1 MDRDAEDDYREFV
14 TTRSPALLGTAYLLT
29 GDRGLAED
37 LLQATLLQVYRHWS
51 RIVAAGDPERYVRRV
66 LANQRISWWRR
77 RRVSES
83 ATDALPEQP
92 VPDAAAGLAERDEM
106 WRALQHLPA
115 RVRAVL
121 VLRYWEDLSEA
132 ETARVLGCSVGT
144 VKSQSSRGIRRL
156 REVLGAPDPDPEPA
170 ASYIP
175 APRPG
180 AQAPGPAA
188 RPPGRRPGSA
198 GHGFGGAPASASASE
213 GAKR

>member
-14 TTRSPALLGTAYLLT
+14 TARSPALLGTAYLLT

-51 RIVAAGDPERYVRRV
+51 RIVVGGDPESYVRRA

-83 ATDALPEQP
+83 VTGALPDQP

-121 VLRYWEDLSEA
+121 VLRYWEDLTEA

-156 REVLGAPDPDPEPA
+156 REVLAGPDPEPEPA
-170 ASYIP
+170 ASYV
-175 APRPG
+175 PG
-180 AQAPGPAA
+180 HGGRAPGSDPRAL
-188 RPPGRRPGSA
+188 GRRPGSA
-198 GHGFGGAPASASASE
+198 GAGFGGATAPASE